1 MKNKKSN
8 TASGLEKTSTI
19 IAKAAGSSAAF
30 VIAFFVII
38 AWLISGPFFDFSN
51 TWQLII
57 NTTTTITT
65 FLMVFLIQRSQNK
78 DSLALHIK
86 LNELLVAHEFAS
98 NRLVAVEDITEDELK
113 SLQKFYKHIA
123 SMTEKEISIKESH
136 SFNEAKKHHERSFNH
151 KKNEMQK

>member
-8 TASGLEKTSTI
+8 TPSGLEKTSTV
-19 IAKAAGSSAAF
+19 IAKATGSSAAF
-30 VIAFFVII
+30 VIAFFVIV
-38 AWLISGPFFDFSN
+38 AWLASGPFFSFSN

-78 DSLALHIK
+78 DSIALHIK
-86 LNELLVAHEFAS
+86 LNELLVAHEFTS
-98 NRLVAVEDITEDELK
+98 NRLVAIEDITEDELK

-123 SMTEKEISIKESH
+123 LMTEREIPIEESH
-136 SFNEAKKHHERSFNH
+136 SFNEANKHHERSF
-151 KKNEMQK
+151 KQKNKTEK